1 MLNRDDMKQDK
12 YNDGIIL
19 GGVVH
24 ILTDKKPVDDNEVIN
39 NVCEVCSLRAE
50 CREHSITPYCAIF
63 DAEENE
69 YFTEAASVIFH
80 RGSQTWTIDET

>member
-1 MLNRDDMKQDK
+1 MYDYTNC
-12 YNDGIIL
+12 III

-24 ILTDKKPVDDNEVIN
+24 VLTDKWPMGDSGVIN
-39 NVCEVCSLRAE
+39 NVCEVCSLRVK
-50 CREHSITPYCAIF
+50 CREHSVTPYCAIF
-63 DAEENE
+63 EAEENE